1 MEDGNRASDNE
12 RPLYKNDQQKRRSSC
27 QKKKVFVR
35 MRSSPLR
42 RPGSTRGRRDLLIRP
57 GELGPRSVAV
67 AVTLFSVTTGKS
79 DDLTVRDVPH
89 RAAVGG
95 RAGGRL
101 RSPAEFSSLQPP
113 VLLLLL
119 LLILILIVVLFP
131 PFPPDSRPASSFC
144 TFVARPYATK
154 TTGTHPL
161 GRNREPRAE
170 FRSRNLARK
179 HLALVPNRHG
189 AAPRP
194 GPPPKSGSSALRK
207 RTCEN
212 GFGRSISFVPPGA
225 K

>member
-101 RSPAEFSSLQPP
+101 RSPAVFSSLQPP

-119 LLILILIVVLFP
+119 LLILILILILIVILFP

-170 FRSRNLARK
+170 FRSRNLRPK
-179 HLALVPNRHG
+179 
-189 AAPRP
+189 APGSGPESPRRGPATRP
-194 GPPPKSGSSALRK
+194 TPQIWIV
-207 RTCEN
+207 
-212 GFGRSISFVPPGA
+212 RSPQVCM
-225 K
+225 